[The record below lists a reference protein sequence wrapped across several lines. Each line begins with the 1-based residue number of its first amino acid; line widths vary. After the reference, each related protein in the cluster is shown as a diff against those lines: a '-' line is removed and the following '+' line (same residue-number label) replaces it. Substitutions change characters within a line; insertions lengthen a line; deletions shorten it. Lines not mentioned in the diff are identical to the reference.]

1 MYYREVIY
9 LIGKPSFSAF
19 WRSKDI
25 GCGYA
30 PKIATPLRMKVKL
43 FSLKRAWWIS
53 RSGHALCL

>member
-25 GCGYA
+25 GRDLTLGWA
-30 PKIATPLRMKVKL
+30 KSENFKIVV
-43 FSLKRAWWIS
+43 
-53 RSGHALCL
+53 HV